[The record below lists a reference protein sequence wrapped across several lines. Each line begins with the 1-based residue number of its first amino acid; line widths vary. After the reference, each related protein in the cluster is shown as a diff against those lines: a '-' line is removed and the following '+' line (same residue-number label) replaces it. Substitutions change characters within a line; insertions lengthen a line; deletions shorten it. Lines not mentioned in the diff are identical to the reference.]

1 MPIRKYLVSGH
12 HHIIVTD
19 YDENQYVSVGLTSD
33 DPKNKRNQELHK
45 VYESN
50 GKIARLK
57 RNATIDKKNRYHKRV
72 LNFNVDLET
81 EKKAYFLGI
90 NKKNKKRN
98 TNQSNRNISNDIC

>member
-19 YDENQYVSVGLTSD
+19 YDEKQYVSVGLTSD

-57 RNATIDKKNRYHKRV
+57 RNAVIDKKNRYHKR
-72 LNFNVDLET
+72 LSNFNVDIET
-81 EKKAYFLGI
+81 EKKAYLLAM
-90 NKKNKKRN
+90 NKKTKKRN
-98 TNQSNRNISNDIC
+98 TN